1 MKKAP
6 EFLRKYF
13 WDVDFEKLDV
23 EAYPLDTIGRILE
36 YGDLKAIKWMR
47 RKFSEKA
54 IAEVLLR
61 LRIVSPKSANFW
73 SLIFGIDKRGI
84 LCLQKH
90 YLRIRNM
97 HWPH

>member
-13 WDVDFEKLDV
+13 WDVDFVKLDIK
-23 EAYPLDTIGRILE
+23 AYPLDTIGRILE
-36 YGDLKAIKWMR
+36 YGDLKAVNWMR
-47 RKFSEKA
+47 KTFARKE
-54 IAEVLLR
+54 IREVLLR

-73 SLIFGIDKRGI
+73 SLIFGVDKREI
-84 LCLQKH
+84 LCLQKR
-90 YLRIRNM
+90 YLSIRNA